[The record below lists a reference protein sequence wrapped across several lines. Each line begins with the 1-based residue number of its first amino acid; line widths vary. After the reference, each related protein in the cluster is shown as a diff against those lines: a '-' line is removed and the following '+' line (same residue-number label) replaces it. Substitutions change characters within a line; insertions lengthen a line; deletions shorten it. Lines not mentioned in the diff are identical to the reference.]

1 MMSLFCNER
10 ECNMLRNDI
19 QGLILSA
26 SDADETIRQ
35 EAMSELKSLNPPD
48 AKEVLDL
55 ALNDPRPE
63 VRTVATDIIV
73 EKVIEEVSV
82 ESNDQ
87 SYEQSIKQ
95 DDLEVK
101 KQEIIDDRKS
111 LQNKLWIF
119 FAVFGISSLIFSIL
133 ILIFMYLM

>member
-1 MMSLFCNER
+1 
-10 ECNMLRNDI
+10 MLKNDI

-26 SDADETIRQ
+26 SDADETIRI
-35 EAMSELKSLNPPD
+35 EAISVLKSLNPPE
-48 AKEVLDL
+48 ATEVLDL
-55 ALNDPRPE
+55 ALNDPRPK
-63 VRTVATDIIV
+63 VRTLATDIIV
-73 EKVIEEVSV
+73 EKVIDEVSV

-95 DDLEVK
+95 DDLEEK

-119 FAVFGISSLIFSIL
+119 FSIFGVSSLIFSIL

>member
-1 MMSLFCNER
+1 
-10 ECNMLRNDI
+10 MLKNDI

-26 SDADETIRQ
+26 SDADETIRL
-35 EAMSELKSLNPPD
+35 EAISVLKSLNPPE

-55 ALNDPRPE
+55 ALNDPRPK

-73 EKVIEEVSV
+73 EKVIDEVSV

-95 DDLEVK
+95 DDLEEK
-101 KQEIIDDRKS
+101 KQEIIDDRKIS
-111 LQNKLWIF
+111 QNKLWIF
-119 FAVFGISSLIFSIL
+119 FTIFGVSSLIFSIL
-133 ILIFMYLM
+133 ILIFMYVM

>member
-1 MMSLFCNER
+1 
-10 ECNMLRNDI
+10 MLKNDI

-26 SDADETIRQ
+26 SDADETIRL
-35 EAMSELKSLNPPD
+35 EAISVLKSLNPPE

-55 ALNDPRPE
+55 ALNDPRPK

-73 EKVIEEVSV
+73 EKVIDEVSV

-95 DDLEVK
+95 DDLEEK
-101 KQEIIDDRKS
+101 KQEIIDDRKI

-119 FAVFGISSLIFSIL
+119 FTIFGVSSLIFSIL
-133 ILIFMYLM
+133 ILIFMYVM